1 MIGDAE
7 KTDGKEQTGSG
18 RKRVID
24 FFLKPP
30 IWFDVVVWA
39 VTAVLIGLAVSAA
52 CLDSRAE
59 IWAFSLYAAALLSVV
74 ASLYVILTFG
84 DFPQRVARNK
94 KVKRFIADFGYRSYV
109 TSVCSAL
116 LNVMY
121 AAFGTVIAAVTHSV
135 WLGALVWYH
144 IVLTKLKAYTLSGVA
159 LIVMAIAVVP
169 VILLVVWQRNSY
181 VFFGGTLVYV
191 CALALYTVI
200 KVTVSVVGRKKA
212 RRSEDFALKAIKNIA
227 FADALISV
235 FALQATML
243 VALEDAALAAT
254 INPSIGGVIA
264 FFIALTGITMIIG
277 GVKKIRR
284 GDFVGAGGEANTV
297 GADGRADTDGGVAD
311 EQ

>member
-1 MIGDAE
+1 M
-7 KTDGKEQTGSG
+7 
-18 RKRVID
+18 
-24 FFLKPP
+24 
-30 IWFDVVVWA
+30 
-39 VTAVLIGLAVSAA
+39 
-52 CLDSRAE
+52 
-59 IWAFSLYAAALLSVV
+59 
-74 ASLYVILTFG
+74 
-84 DFPQRVARNK
+84 
-94 KVKRFIADFGYRSYV
+94 
-109 TSVCSAL
+109 

-144 IVLTKLKAYTLSGVA
+144 IVLACCRPLVVFYVRRRGDDERTKLKAYTLSGVA

-254 INPSIGGVIA
+254 INPSVGGVIA

-277 GVKKIRR
+277 GVKKMRR
-284 GDFVGAGGEANTV
+284 GDFVGAGGEANTID
-297 GADGRADTDGGVAD
+297 ADGRADTEGGVAD